1 MTGGT
6 TSRAIAAVL
15 RWAAPSSEDAE
26 TRRFQQRRVALTA
39 RLMLTFFGT
48 ITVLA
53 ASLILVVA
61 RDQFLTL
68 HLHPAK
74 LVSYAMMLLW
84 TAIWLALRGRDRAAW
99 LVHLADLGTVLPT
112 TGAIALAMVRLP
124 PQIDVQIAGVLVGL
138 LVLVLRAAMVPS
150 RPGWTAAIGLL
161 CAPPVLIAG
170 HLRAQRVSGPLP
182 PVLMGAAQTMWWVA
196 VTVATTFIS
205 RTIYGL
211 VSEVNRA
218 RRLGQYT
225 LQEKIGAGG
234 MGEVFRAQHALLRR
248 PTAIKLLLPTRT
260 GPETLRRFERE
271 VQLTSRLSHPNTI
284 AIYDYGRTP
293 DGIFYYAMEYLDGLT
308 LDRLVARDGP
318 QPPGRVVHL
327 LCQVT
332 EALAEA
338 HGVGLIHRDIKPA
351 NIMLCQR
358 GGIPDVAKVLDFGLV
373 KELTPEPGDA
383 QLTAAASITGTPLYM
398 APEAI
403 TGGPLDGR
411 ADLYA
416 LGAVGYFLLAGR
428 PPFMARTVVEICGQ
442 HLHATPE
449 PPSRHLG
456 KPLPAGLERVI
467 LHCLQKPPAARPQR
481 AEALLA
487 DLIACQ
493 AESPWPR
500 DQARAWWS
508 QQRDLATAV

>member
-1 MTGGT
+1 MTGAT
-6 TSRAIAAVL
+6 SSRAIAAVL
-15 RWAAPSSEDAE
+15 RWAAPSTEDVE

-39 RLMLTFFGT
+39 RLMLIFFGT
-48 ITVLA
+48 LTVLA
-53 ASLILVVA
+53 GTITLLAA
-61 RDQFLTL
+61 RDRFLAM

-74 LVSYAMMLLW
+74 LASYLMMVLW
-84 TAIWLALRGRDRAAW
+84 AIIWLGLRGRDRPVW
-99 LVHLADLGTVLPT
+99 LIHLADLGTVLPT
-112 TGAIALAMVRLP
+112 SMAIGLAMVRIP
-124 PQIDVQIAGVLVGL
+124 PQIDVQLVGVLVGL

-150 RPGWTAAIGLL
+150 RPGWSAAVGAL

-170 HLRAQRVSGPLP
+170 HLRARFVAGPLP
-182 PVLMGAAQTMWWVA
+182 PVMLEAAHTLWWVG

-225 LQEKIGAGG
+225 LHEKIGAGG

-248 PTAIKLLLPTRT
+248 PTAIKLLLPHRA

-308 LDRLVARDGP
+308 LDVLVARDGA

-327 LCQVT
+327 LCQVS
-332 EALAEA
+332 EALSEA
-338 HGVGLIHRDIKPA
+338 HGIGLIHRDIKPA

-373 KELTPEPGDA
+373 KELTPEPGDP

-403 TGGPLDGR
+403 TGAPLDGR

-416 LGAVGYFLLAGR
+416 LGAVGYFLLAAR

-442 HLHATPE
+442 HLHATPA
-449 PPSRHLG
+449 PPSHHLHR
-456 KPLPAGLERVI
+456 PVPARLEAAI
-467 LHCLQKPPAARPQR
+467 LRCLAKDPAARFQS
-481 AEALLA
+481 AEVLLA
-487 DLIACQ
+487 ELMACQ

-500 DQARAWWS
+500 DEARAWWS
-508 QQRDLATAV
+508 RQRDLPANG